1 MNTRKVAEEY
11 RLSKWAGI
19 IQERKSSG
27 KSVKDFCFDSDIS
40 MSAYFY
46 WQRKLRETACEKIEN
61 TNEYTEMVPAGW
73 MQLSTEQQN
82 KTATIEIEIGDCRIN
97 VNKETDP
104 ALLKQV
110 CLMLRSL

>member
-11 RLSKWAGI
+11 RLTKWAGI

-27 KSVKDFCFDSDIS
+27 KSVKDFCLDSDIS

-46 WQRKLRETACEKIEN
+46 WQRKLREAACEKIEN
-61 TNEYTEMVPAGW
+61 TNEYTGMVPAGW
-73 MQLSTEQQN
+73 MQLTTEQQN
-82 KTATIEIEIGDCRIN
+82 KTTTIDIEICGCCIK
-97 VNKETDP
+97 VNKETDLE
-104 ALLKQV
+104 LLKQV